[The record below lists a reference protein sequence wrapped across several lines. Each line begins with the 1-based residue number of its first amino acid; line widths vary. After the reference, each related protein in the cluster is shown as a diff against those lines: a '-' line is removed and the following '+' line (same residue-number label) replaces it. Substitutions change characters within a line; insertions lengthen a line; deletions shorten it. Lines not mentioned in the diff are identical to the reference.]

1 MTMSL
6 DSLIPKGGEAKN
18 LSFRWGTAKDNRD
31 GTYRVHLDW
40 DEEGNDIPVEDT
52 IVPIRNGSEILCM
65 FWGTKMIVVGERG
78 GNGGGAAQGL
88 EVPIGTIIPWAGTAV
103 AGPGERNLA
112 GKQMWVRCDG
122 RTLFNE
128 NYRDLYAV
136 IGNTYGSGT
145 YLGKEDDRWFKVPDL
160 RGRAPFAHAGD
171 SGRSKA
177 FNTVGA
183 WRGGETVK
191 LTVENLPPHT
201 HPQNVSVDFGS
212 GPAKRRDYVVDVPE
226 GKGQVFEQGIGT
238 GSTGGGKE
246 FWIVPPSVTVGG
258 YFIKAFARFW

>member
-6 DSLIPKGGEAKN
+6 DALVPKGGEGKN
-18 LSFRWGTAKDNRD
+18 LSFRWGTAKDKGD
-31 GTYRVHLDW
+31 GTYSVHLDW
-40 DEEGNDIPVEDT
+40 DQEGNDIPIEDT
-52 IVPIRNGSEILCM
+52 IVDIWNGVEILCM
-65 FWGTKMIVVGERG
+65 FWGTKMIVVGKRG
-78 GNGGGAAQGL
+78 GQGGLASGF
-88 EVPIGTIIPWAGTAV
+88 EVPIGTIIPWAGGAKS
-103 AGPGERNLA
+103 APPERNFSGKPLWIICAGQALLA
-112 GKQMWVRCDG
+112 
-122 RTLFNE
+122 E
-128 NYRDLYAV
+128 NYPELYRV

-145 YLGKEDDRWFKVPDL
+145 YLGKKDDRWFRVPDL

-171 SGRSKA
+171 SGRSKV

-191 LTVENLPPHT
+191 LTVDNLPPHT

-212 GPAKRRDYVVDVPE
+212 GPAKRRDYVVDVPA

-258 YFIKAFARFW
+258 YFIKAFSRSGW